1 MVNLDLKNVSGQHLA
16 LFVSTMRGGGA
27 EKAMV
32 NLARGLVNRGLR
44 VDLILMEKDGPY
56 LTLIPPEVRVID
68 LADSSQ
74 SVASVLPLRRYLRR
88 ERPAALIVALKHP
101 CMVALLA
108 KRLGIGDTRIVTT
121 LHGNLW
127 KDDKRYAN
135 RFGRRVMYPWADEIT
150 AVSAGVA
157 DDFSQF
163 SWLPRER
170 LKVIYNPIVS
180 PELRQKA
187 SEAVD
192 HKWFQQKEIPVI
204 LSVGRLSKEKDY
216 GTLIRAFAL
225 VRKNMPAH
233 LLILG
238 EGPERKSMEALVAE
252 LGLQE
257 SIRIPGFIDNP
268 YAYMSKAALF
278 VLSSTSEG
286 LPNVIIEA
294 LAVGAPVVSTD
305 CKSGPREIL
314 DNGKYGTLV
323 SVGDTKALAAAI
335 EKQLATSHDKEFL
348 MARADEFSIEK
359 ITDQFLE
366 AAGLANATDA
376 S

>member
-1 MVNLDLKNVSGQHLA
+1 MVNLDLKMFPASTSRC
-16 LFVSTMRGGGA
+16 LFRRCA
-27 EKAMV
+27 AAARKKAMV

-127 KDDKRYAN
+127 KDDKRFAN
-135 RFGRRVMYPWADEIT
+135 RFGRRVMYPWANEIT

-192 HKWFQQKEIPVI
+192 HKWFQQKRFP
-204 LSVGRLSKEKDY
+204 
-216 GTLIRAFAL
+216 
-225 VRKNMPAH
+225 
-233 LLILG
+233 
-238 EGPERKSMEALVAE
+238 
-252 LGLQE
+252 
-257 SIRIPGFIDNP
+257 
-268 YAYMSKAALF
+268 
-278 VLSSTSEG
+278 
-286 LPNVIIEA
+286 
-294 LAVGAPVVSTD
+294 
-305 CKSGPREIL
+305 
-314 DNGKYGTLV
+314 
-323 SVGDTKALAAAI
+323 
-335 EKQLATSHDKEFL
+335 
-348 MARADEFSIEK
+348 
-359 ITDQFLE
+359 
-366 AAGLANATDA
+366 
-376 S
+376 